1 MISALFCVVFG
12 EISVIVTLL
21 FRSPMRKVLMVGIDY
36 MKRGRGQLV
45 AKTVAATL
53 FGVFSAILYSV
64 MQIQKR
70 TLESGV
76 VNPTDEVLLAE
87 RLLEATLMGFSLF
100 LAMMADRL
108 HYYIKELY
116 RVRKEVEQLKRLK

>member
-1 MISALFCVVFG
+1 
-12 EISVIVTLL
+12 
-21 FRSPMRKVLMVGIDY
+21 MRKVLMVGIDY

>member
-87 RLLEATLMGFSLF
+87 RLLEATLM
-100 LAMMADRL
+100 DRL